1 MALPLRMALGS
12 IGPMGLPRRF
22 SELGE
27 RAEVAQH
34 LAAVQAHLA
43 REHSSGRTS
52 LPAWLT
58 G

>member
-1 MALPLRMALGS
+1 MALGS